1 MAKLANRV
9 CVYGVEGEPPLL
21 FDLDG
26 RGNDIFP
33 TGEIPEQKDETLVI

>member
-1 MAKLANRV
+1 
-9 CVYGVEGEPPLL
+9 VEGEPPLL

-33 TGEIPEQKDETLVI
+33 TGEFLKEKTKFDSLFTVDLVTYN